1 MQLFMGKKLQR
12 KRWNSRPE
20 TQDLQNTRSVEP
32 WSSRTASCQ
41 SKKSG
46 NEKRLNLSA
55 CRLTFIE
62 NRRGKV

>member
-41 SKKSG
+41 SKRVETRNASI
-46 NEKRLNLSA
+46 LA
-55 CRLTFIE
+55 PA
-62 NRRGKV
+62 V

>member
-12 KRWNSRPE
+12 KCWNSRPE

-41 SKKSG
+41 SKKRVETRNASI
-46 NEKRLNLSA
+46 LA
-55 CRLTFIE
+55 PA
-62 NRRGKV
+62 V